1 MDAYVRLTVFDAL
14 TGDTEAFRTSVQIND
29 TSPRFNQKFDFIDI
43 PASSSFQ
50 ATVFDKSGLIE
61 SRLSLTPWSQVGGQM
76 ERWGHACDN
85 GCSMCPFHHYA
96 SISSS

>member
-1 MDAYVRLTVFDAL
+1 MQEKSGQVDAYVRLTVFDPF

-43 PASSSFQ
+43 PASSSFN

-61 SRLSLTPWSQVGGQM
+61 SRLSLTPWSQVGGPS
-76 ERWGHACDN
+76 ECAWDN
-85 GCSMCPFHHYA
+85 GWSVRAFTHY
-96 SISSS
+96 